1 MVAQRK
7 QGRAD
12 VGLGRAG
19 EGGRGAR
26 GGGFF
31 FCSGRSVCWWWAHVI
46 HVGGGWIDVLRP
58 WRQPLAVHV
67 TLEACR

>member
-31 FCSGRSVCWWWAHVI
+31 FAPGGPC
-46 HVGGGWIDVLRP
+46 VGGGP
-58 WRQPLAVHV
+58 M
-67 TLEACR
+67 